1 MVWNMLR
8 EAEQSSYSVVPHL
21 QVVQEPGDVQAPFSS
36 IPVVVG
42 PDVFEAGVSKHTVV
56 VLWEEEEQTADQSTV
71 KLTDCDAHHY
81 HPRHC

>member
-1 MVWNMLR
+1 MLR
-8 EAEQSSYSVVPHL
+8 EAEQSGCSVIRPHL

-42 PDVFEAGVSKHTVV
+42 PDVFEASVGKHTVV

-71 KLTDCDAHHY
+71 KVPDCDAY
-81 HPRHC
+81 HCHPCHC